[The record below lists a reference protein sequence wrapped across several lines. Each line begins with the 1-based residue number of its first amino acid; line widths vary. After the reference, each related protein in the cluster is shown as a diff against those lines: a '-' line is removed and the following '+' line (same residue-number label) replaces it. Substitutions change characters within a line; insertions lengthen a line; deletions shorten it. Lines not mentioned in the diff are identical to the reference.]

1 MRFYPIIRFLSI
13 SAYFLVFLYGD
24 LMEAPMIFWIVLG
37 LFAAAFL
44 HQIQS
49 LFVILSLF
57 VLAFLIVVEK
67 SMRTL
72 FIESICFIFLLL
84 PIVTVFISA
93 SSELL
98 NYPMFIIPALV
109 FIFLY
114 PISLVMSYRE
124 YKLLKTN

>member
-37 LFAAAFL
+37 LFAAALL
-44 HQIQS
+44 HQTQY

-98 NYPMFIIPALV
+98 N
-109 FIFLY
+109 
-114 PISLVMSYRE
+114 
-124 YKLLKTN
+124 